1 MSKTSR
7 PVFCRAVL
15 RGLIVAVSAA
25 AGACAGVP
33 IEEAVP
39 AGALD
44 SGPTAPIDGVSPP
57 VLRNT
62 GRYPNL
68 NVPRHGAA
76 NQLSAGEASAK
87 KGELRRS
94 ASGQAEIANEPGI
107 APSELERLRKL
118 GETHGE
124 DTLKKIE
131 GE

>member
-1 MSKTSR
+1 MSKPSR
-7 PVFCRAVL
+7 SFLSRAVL
-15 RGLIVAVSAA
+15 RGLIVAAPVAA
-25 AGACAGVP
+25 AACAGVP
-33 IEEAVP
+33 IEDAVP

-44 SGPTAPIDGVSPP
+44 NGPTAPIDGVSPP
-57 VLRNT
+57 ALRNT

-68 NVPRHGAA
+68 NVPRQGAV
-76 NQLSAGEASAK
+76 NQLSPGEASAK
-87 KGELRRS
+87 KGEVRRS
-94 ASGQAEIANEPGI
+94 ASGQAEIAQQPGI

>member
-1 MSKTSR
+1 MS
-7 PVFCRAVL
+7 
-15 RGLIVAVSAA
+15 
-25 AGACAGVP
+25 ACAGVP
-33 IEEAVP
+33 IEDAVP

-44 SGPTAPIDGVSPP
+44 GGPTAPIDGVSPP

-68 NVPRHGAA
+68 NVPRQGAA
-76 NQLSAGEASAK
+76 NQFSAGETNAK

-94 ASGQAEIANEPGI
+94 ASGQAQIAKEPGI
-107 APSELERLRKL
+107 APSELERLREL
-118 GETHGE
+118 GETHGK